1 MGTGQVPRSTTDRLT
16 SKYYVSYHRALEP
29 DVTLTED
36 VSYVDP
42 DGAGAWVER
51 LSESAIA
58 KLCSR
63 KSGDVFATELQGIE
77 THLGKAFSSGI
88 LR

>member
-1 MGTGQVPRSTTDRLT
+1 MAPN
-16 SKYYVSYHRALEP
+16 
-29 DVTLTED
+29 
-36 VSYVDP
+36 
-42 DGAGAWVER
+42 GAGAWVER
-51 LSESAIA
+51 LPESSIA

-63 KSGDVFATELQGIE
+63 KSGDVLATEVQGIE